1 MNISTV
7 CGVAEIH
14 FCMLSKNEIVP
25 GAGVSGAEFVRQRLE
40 ATMTTSEKLVQI
52 TQEPNYE
59 KKLELVEE
67 LTGEE
72 AKEILKAFIRFQN
85 RSEQ

>member
-1 MNISTV
+1 
-7 CGVAEIH
+7 
-14 FCMLSKNEIVP
+14 
-25 GAGVSGAEFVRQRLE
+25 
-40 ATMTTSEKLVQI
+40 MTTSEKLIQI
-52 TQEPNYE
+52 TQESNYE
-59 KKLELVEE
+59 KKLELVDE

>member
-1 MNISTV
+1 MNKTSEVTL
-7 CGVAEIH
+7 EH
-14 FCMLSKNEIVP
+14 LELKE
-25 GAGVSGAEFVRQRLE
+25 QHRLE
-40 ATMTTSEKLVQI
+40 AAMTISEKLTQI
-52 TQEPNYE
+52 TAEPDYE
-59 KKLELVEE
+59 KKLELVDE

>member
-1 MNISTV
+1 
-7 CGVAEIH
+7 
-14 FCMLSKNEIVP
+14 
-25 GAGVSGAEFVRQRLE
+25 
-40 ATMTTSEKLVQI
+40 MTISEKLFQI
-52 TQEPNYE
+52 TQEPDYE
-59 KKLELVEE
+59 KKLALVEE

>member
-1 MNISTV
+1 
-7 CGVAEIH
+7 
-14 FCMLSKNEIVP
+14 
-25 GAGVSGAEFVRQRLE
+25 
-40 ATMTTSEKLVQI
+40 MTTSEKLTQI
-52 TQEPNYE
+52 TVEPDYE
-59 KKLELVEE
+59 KKLELVDE

>member
-1 MNISTV
+1 MPGQSPIREAYAAAWFVKDNKFMRQN
-7 CGVAEIH
+7 GRGEI
-14 FCMLSKNEIVP
+14 I
-25 GAGVSGAEFVRQRLE
+25 
-40 ATMTTSEKLVQI
+40 MTASEKIAQI
-52 TQEPNYE
+52 TAEPNYE
-59 KKLELVEE
+59 KKLELVDE

>member
-1 MNISTV
+1 
-7 CGVAEIH
+7 
-14 FCMLSKNEIVP
+14 
-25 GAGVSGAEFVRQRLE
+25 
-40 ATMTTSEKLVQI
+40 MTTSEKLIQI

-72 AKEILKAFIRFQN
+72 AKEILKAFIQFQS
-85 RSEQ
+85 RQ

>member
-1 MNISTV
+1 
-7 CGVAEIH
+7 
-14 FCMLSKNEIVP
+14 
-25 GAGVSGAEFVRQRLE
+25 
-40 ATMTTSEKLVQI
+40 MTTSEKIVQI
-52 TQEPNYE
+52 TQELNYE

>member
-1 MNISTV
+1 MKDNKLMRQN
-7 CGVAEIH
+7 GRGEI
-14 FCMLSKNEIVP
+14 I
-25 GAGVSGAEFVRQRLE
+25 
-40 ATMTTSEKLVQI
+40 MTASEKLTQI
-52 TQEPNYE
+52 TAEPDYE

>member
-1 MNISTV
+1 
-7 CGVAEIH
+7 
-14 FCMLSKNEIVP
+14 
-25 GAGVSGAEFVRQRLE
+25 
-40 ATMTTSEKLVQI
+40 MTTSEKLIQI

-67 LTGEE
+67 LTDEE

>member
-1 MNISTV
+1 
-7 CGVAEIH
+7 
-14 FCMLSKNEIVP
+14 
-25 GAGVSGAEFVRQRLE
+25 
-40 ATMTTSEKLVQI
+40 MTASEMLVQI

-59 KKLELVEE
+59 KKLELVDE

-72 AKEILKAFIRFQN
+72 AKEILKLFIRFQN

>member
-1 MNISTV
+1 
-7 CGVAEIH
+7 
-14 FCMLSKNEIVP
+14 
-25 GAGVSGAEFVRQRLE
+25 
-40 ATMTTSEKLVQI
+40 MTISEKLFQI
-52 TQEPNYE
+52 AQEPDYE

>member
-1 MNISTV
+1 M
-7 CGVAEIH
+7 
-14 FCMLSKNEIVP
+14 P
-25 GAGVSGAEFVRQRLE
+25 GKSPIREADAAAWFVKDNKLMRQNGRGE
-40 ATMTTSEKLVQI
+40 TIMTISEKITQI
-52 TQEPNYE
+52 TAEPDYE

>member
-1 MNISTV
+1 MRQN
-7 CGVAEIH
+7 GRGEII
-14 FCMLSKNEIVP
+14 M
-25 GAGVSGAEFVRQRLE
+25 AA
-40 ATMTTSEKLVQI
+40 SEKIAQI
-52 TQEPNYE
+52 TAEPNYE
-59 KKLELVEE
+59 KKLELVDE

>member
-1 MNISTV
+1 MKDNK
-7 CGVAEIH
+7 
-14 FCMLSKNEIVP
+14 L
-25 GAGVSGAEFVRQRLE
+25 VRQNGRGE
-40 ATMTTSEKLVQI
+40 IIMTASEKIAQI
-52 TQEPNYE
+52 TAEPNYE
-59 KKLELVEE
+59 KKIELVDE

>member
-1 MNISTV
+1 
-7 CGVAEIH
+7 
-14 FCMLSKNEIVP
+14 
-25 GAGVSGAEFVRQRLE
+25 
-40 ATMTTSEKLVQI
+40 MTTSEQLFQI

-59 KKLELVEE
+59 KKLELVEA
-67 LTGEE
+67 LTDEE

>member
-1 MNISTV
+1 MRQN
-7 CGVAEIH
+7 GRGEI
-14 FCMLSKNEIVP
+14 
-25 GAGVSGAEFVRQRLE
+25 
-40 ATMTTSEKLVQI
+40 TMTTSEKLTQI
-52 TQEPNYE
+52 TAEPDY
-59 KKLELVEE
+59 KKKIELVEK

>member
-1 MNISTV
+1 MKDNKL
-7 CGVAEIH
+7 
-14 FCMLSKNEIVP
+14 M
-25 GAGVSGAEFVRQRLE
+25 RQNGRGE
-40 ATMTTSEKLVQI
+40 TIMTISEKITQI
-52 TQEPNYE
+52 TAEPDYE

-85 RSEQ
+85 RIEQ

>member
-1 MNISTV
+1 
-7 CGVAEIH
+7 
-14 FCMLSKNEIVP
+14 
-25 GAGVSGAEFVRQRLE
+25 
-40 ATMTTSEKLVQI
+40 MTTSEKLFQI

-59 KKLELVEE
+59 KKLELVDE

-85 RSEQ
+85 RIEQ

>member
-1 MNISTV
+1 MRQN
-7 CGVAEIH
+7 GRGEI
-14 FCMLSKNEIVP
+14 I
-25 GAGVSGAEFVRQRLE
+25 
-40 ATMTTSEKLVQI
+40 MTISEKLTQI
-52 TQEPNYE
+52 TAEPDYK
-59 KKLELVEE
+59 KKLELVDE

>member
-1 MNISTV
+1 MKSSPAQEHRGRI
-7 CGVAEIH
+7 CAA
-14 FCMLSKNEIVP
+14 KNGGP
-25 GAGVSGAEFVRQRLE
+25 
-40 ATMTTSEKLVQI
+40 MTTSEKRFQI
-52 TQEPNYE
+52 TQETDYE
-59 KKLELVEE
+59 KKLELVDE

>member
-1 MNISTV
+1 
-7 CGVAEIH
+7 
-14 FCMLSKNEIVP
+14 
-25 GAGVSGAEFVRQRLE
+25 
-40 ATMTTSEKLVQI
+40 MTISEKITQI
-52 TQEPNYE
+52 TAEPDYE
-59 KKLELVEE
+59 RKRELVEE